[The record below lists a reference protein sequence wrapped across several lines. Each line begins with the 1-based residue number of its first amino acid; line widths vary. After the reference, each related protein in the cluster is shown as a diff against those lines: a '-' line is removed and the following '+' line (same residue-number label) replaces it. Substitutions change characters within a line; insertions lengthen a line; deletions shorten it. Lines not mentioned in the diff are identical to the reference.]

1 MAVPQRV
8 RGPAGSA
15 EITRQVEISTLCT
28 HQMAVLGQRRSKNPR
43 RDLIRLLF
51 PASLAQHRASH
62 DQNYVTASP
71 VPVRRDGSGHREN
84 SG

>member
-15 EITRQVEISTLCT
+15 EITRQVEISTLCA
-28 HQMAVLGQRRSKNPR
+28 HQMAVPGQRQTKNPL
-43 RDLIRLLF
+43 RDLIRLLL

-62 DQNYVTASP
+62 DQKFVTLPWSRAS
-71 VPVRRDGSGHREN
+71 
-84 SG
+84 